1 MGFGV
6 GTRDVAL
13 MTEGAVA
20 LQGPMGAWL
29 THTACC
35 PEVFTTE
42 PTADD
47 VLGVV
52 PSDCSHAGP
61 KRMEMKKKAV

>member
-13 MTEGAVA
+13 MTEGAAA
-20 LQGPMGAWL
+20 LQVAMGAWL

-47 VLGVV
+47 ELGVV
-52 PSDCSHAGP
+52 PSDCSHTGP
-61 KRMEMKKKAV
+61 KIVKIKKKPV